1 MNEPNYGK
9 EKPLYLYRGVIINYE
24 TLQSFNF
31 SGVDLVPPYPPVID
45 SQGRKTVGDGNEYG
59 VYMTDHENVARKAYG
74 KVSLSDGTPL
84 NRDIMFGYEKS
95 RTVIPSVGVV
105 YKIDTNGLDAHIPWI
120 TSHLKG
126 HYNNGMGGDEWI
138 AEVVPA
144 SNYVVD
150 TVTLGA
156 DTLHESEI
164 ISVENQ
170 ENLKQVVLDKI
181 SQRRE
186 RLVLFEKKI
195 ESFSERD
202 RYLLDQSKI
211 NVLKSI
217 YKLNGIIDIDINSF
231 KPNSTDEYLDYLMAL
246 SYSKDK
252 DNIDFATMSY
262 IQSLKDKIKQQ
273 SDISFDSVIELIQ
286 KDISFNE
293 SKKEE
298 FLRNNAGR
306 DVPTTNFDKKSER
319 YNELLNSLNNA
330 INKTSSSNIQKTSED
345 YLAEYTEKLNELRT
359 KYGQIAK
366 EIEDL
371 MIRNIQSPISNYQQQ
386 LDLLLQQR
394 DLIND
399 QMEPLMHGQQ
409 LHQDAINRK
418 KEEEHN
424 KIISQVE
431 RLLNTRVTS
440 TAGYEYDQQ
449 LKAPQTL
456 LKDTSTLR
464 QEQRKINQ
472 QLDELYYDGQLD
484 HKVWQ
489 AMKKEIRIEYD
500 KMIASAPKPINR
512 TQATPPQNGKVQ
524 NTQQNTQGTS
534 TVDKEETIEKVED
547 IPEKFASAYDRMYD
561 SELIESMR
569 EKYVYADMT
578 EEGQERFDEQ
588 LQKSMKEMKA
598 EEKVEDKKSSAD
610 LKREAWKKIRTQ
622 YFSNLDLDL
631 EAIMRQQ
638 EFNEMQREEI
648 EQTEQVNNVE
658 GHRRGMF

>member
-9 EKPLYLYRGVIINYE
+9 EKPLYLYKGVIINYE

-31 SGVDLVPPYPPVID
+31 SGVDLVPPHPPVID
-45 SQGRKTVGDGNEYG
+45 SQRRKTVGDGNEYG
-59 VYMTDHENVARKAYG
+59 VYMTDHENVARNAYG

-84 NRDIMFGYEKS
+84 NRNIMFGYDKS
-95 RTVIPSVGVV
+95 STVIPSVGIV
-105 YKIDTNGLDAHIPWI
+105 YKIDTNGLDTHIPWI

-138 AEVVPA
+138 SEVVPA

-156 DTLHESEI
+156 DTLHEPEN

-170 ENLKQVVLDKI
+170 EELKKVILDKI
-181 SQRRE
+181 AKRRE
-186 RLVLFEKKI
+186 RLELFEKKI

-217 YKLNGIIDIDINSF
+217 YKLNGIMDIDINNF
-231 KPNSTDEYLDYLMAL
+231 APNTPNDYLDYLMAMT
-246 SYSKDK
+246 YSKDK

-262 IQSLKDKIKQQ
+262 IQSLKEKIKQQ
-273 SDISFDSVIELIQ
+273 SDVSLDSIIELIQ
-286 KDISFNE
+286 NDIAINE
-293 SKKEE
+293 TKKTE
-298 FLRNNAGR
+298 FLNKNVGK
-306 DVPTTNFDKKSER
+306 DVSTTHFDKKNER
-319 YNELLNSLNNA
+319 YNEILNSLNNA
-330 INKTSSSNIQKTSED
+330 INKSANSNIQKTSED

-359 KYGQIAK
+359 KYGQVAK

-371 MIRNIQSPISNYQQQ
+371 MIRNSQSPITNYQQQ

-399 QMEPLMHGQQ
+399 QIAPLMHGQQ

-424 KIISQVE
+424 NIISQVE

-464 QEQRKINQ
+464 QEQGRINQ
-472 QLDELYYDGQLD
+472 QLDELYHDGQID

-489 AMKKEIRIEYD
+489 SMKKEIRIEYD
-500 KMIASAPKPINR
+500 KMIASAPKPINQ
-512 TQATPPQNGKVQ
+512 TQVNIPQNGEVQ
-524 NTQQNTQGTS
+524 NTQQNTQEPS
-534 TVDKEETIEKVED
+534 SVNKEETVEKIED
-547 IPEKFASAYDRMYD
+547 IPEKFASAYDRVYD

-569 EKYVYADMT
+569 EKYGYADMS
-578 EEGQERFDEQ
+578 EEEQERFDEQ

-598 EEKVEDKKSSAD
+598 EETVEEKKSAAE
-610 LKREAWKKIRTQ
+610 LRREAWEKIRTQ
-622 YFSNLDLDL
+622 YFSNPKLDL
-631 EAIMRQQ
+631 EAIIRLQ

-648 EQTEQVNNVE
+648 EQVEQVNVE